1 MTFRKNF
8 LALCCATLMLIIGSY
23 LVGVARDVFV
33 AGMTM
38 WLAGSSAT
46 LVFEDFFRKLEKEN
60 EKITWQYVFG
70 CFLVFLAIGAFL
82 WASESVILR
91 ENIIRLGI
99 AVFFGVMGG
108 VWFHTYYAK
117 SIMDKEQSYSESWYK
132 IAKKIEKAKTYE
144 EKFDLVAKHLRYRLV
159 GDSLSGVLDLDRPLA
174 YFNESYMTI
183 NEVAGEVNSEEIEKN
198 AVEYAEKLLQEVK

>member
-99 AVFFGVMGG
+99 AVFFGVM
-108 VWFHTYYAK
+108 
-117 SIMDKEQSYSESWYK
+117 DKEQSYSESWYK